1 MTRVI
6 ETVTVSLGVSRD
18 ADGPTPATV
27 FDRHQRRI
35 RFQYLS
41 PAQLAEM
48 GGENTARWL
57 AEYVPGWESVPAR
70 WELKQRVEWRA

>member
-6 ETVTVSLGVSRD
+6 ETVTVSLGVSQD
-18 ADGPTPATV
+18 GGPTPATI

-41 PAQLAEM
+41 PDQLSEM
-48 GGENTARWL
+48 SGDDTARWL
-57 AEYVPGWESVPAR
+57 AEYVPGWDGVPAR
-70 WELKQRVEWRA
+70 WELRQRTSWK